1 MPSSEAK
8 PQQHEVMPNSER
20 VKAELIREM
29 MTNWKQ
35 LEDLGLRENLRWFFS

>member
-1 MPSSEAK
+1 
-8 PQQHEVMPNSER
+8 
-20 VKAELIREM
+20 M